1 MAKLK
6 LSDVPVGKSYIDSN
20 STFKDYSNNDI
31 TPEWCVVAHDADG
44 EGITTLIMKNSNG
57 IYNFPYDAKEPLNPD
72 TDKRD
77 YGNTSYEYSNV
88 LQFLNS
94 DDLSGEWYT
103 AQHEY
108 DQEPVYPY
116 VNDGFSYNNHDAF
129 LSHFHDDFKASLIP
143 VEKMGVTRKVHLP
156 ACNEIVSSQSQVR
169 NGTETDIS
177 FDVGTA
183 YNVGVLDNISSSS
196 MKRGLFRGS
205 HNTIVPWAGIQFTQ
219 SGYYTIQANQ
229 YTYDDMSP
237 YNQQFSVVYP
247 VIFMDSDAPVE
258 LNTTDQKYY
267 ASWDIAPVITYTKVG
282 TWKASAFN
290 IVFRV
295 TDADADTVST
305 IVKID
310 NTQIYSNPVTTL
322 GADITVN
329 VDATTFG
336 NLAYGKH
343 TITITA
349 NDGVKETVIT
359 DYFRKANAVP
369 NVLSNISENRV
380 FVDENTTYNGQPI
393 EWFIA
398 ARDIDGEGIT
408 SLMMKNP
415 IVNHCFDAK
424 EIYNPVTA
432 RAENGYSLY
441 SQSNILQWLNA
452 IEGANAWYHNQH
464 EYDYPPDYKT
474 EDGFLHNFG
483 ITLLETMQEMEKFG
497 TTRKVHVASIPEIVN
512 GLEVGGDNYQLFDTE
527 VQYTA
532 FNKGN
537 ADYKNLTSRQY
548 PAGLPLILV
557 RGGRDKDIYGNP
569 DQYPYYTITCIGF
582 RTSSGSSSWNKNAYR
597 RYYNSPYIVGT
608 EDYPIYTIPAI
619 YLHGDEVPV
628 RYDSEADKYYLD
640 FSVETEYQDYGRHNK
655 GFTVGLKI
663 NCSTNIGDTTVK
675 VYADN
680 GTTALATLTVSEF
693 NQFVNVN
700 IPNSA
705 LSDLA
710 LGNHTLTLKTDTL
723 GILSSANITFT
734 KTADSVPTIL
744 SESIGHVSQ
753 PINTTY
759 QVYEDDG
766 DSIDVVIKLD
776 GTQIQSITDAPQHS
790 DIPLTLSVSQ
800 FSALA
805 YGNHSI
811 VIEATDGANT
821 STTELPFVKN
831 SEPEIAL
838 NVHDLGEVIAPVS
851 VVATYS
857 NADGEEIT
865 ITADIDGREI
875 PV

>member
-1 MAKLK
+1 MAKLT
-6 LSDVPVGKSYIDSN
+6 LGEVPTGSVYIDSDSLFPN
-20 STFKDYSNNDI
+20 STGTN
-31 TPEWCVVAHDADG
+31 TVEWCVVAHDSDG
-44 EGITTLIMKNSNG
+44 EGITTLILKSPRGTLGSMS
-57 IYNFPYDAKEPLNPD
+57 FDAKEPTNPD
-72 TDKRD
+72 ENKRE
-77 YGNTSYEYSNV
+77 YGNPNYEYSNI
-88 LQFLNS
+88 LQYLNS
-94 DDLSGEWYT
+94 DELANEWYT
-103 AQHEY
+103 PQHTY
-108 DQEPVYPY
+108 DQSPVYPY
-116 VNDGFSYNNHDAF
+116 VEGRYYGVGDGF
-129 LSHFHDDFKASLIP
+129 LSHVTEDFKASLIP

-156 ACNEIVSSQSQVR
+156 ALKELSNSIEWGK
-169 NGTETDIS
+169 GTQID
-177 FDVGTA
+177 FDDGIA
-183 YNVGVLDNISSSS
+183 YNTYSFAQEQSGISGLN
-196 MKRGLFRGS
+196 GLFRGS
-205 HNTIVPWAGIQFTQ
+205 DDVLAPWAKIEFNN
-219 SGYYTIQANQ
+219 GYFRRIYANGYTGSSFYPFNDSF
-229 YTYDDMSP
+229 Y
-237 YNQQFSVVYP
+237 VYP
-247 VIFMDSDAPVE
+247 VIFMDSNAPVE
-258 LNTTDQKYY
+258 YNTTDKKYY

-483 ITLLETMQEMEKFG
+483 ITLLESMQEMEKFG
-497 TTRKVHVASIPEIVN
+497 STRKVHVASIPEIVN
-512 GLEVGGDNYQLFDTE
+512 GFEVDGDNYQLFDTE
-527 VQYTA
+527 VRYTA

-537 ADYKNLTSRQY
+537 ADYRDLTSRKY
-548 PAGLPLILV
+548 PSGLPLILV

-582 RTSSGSSSWNKNAYR
+582 RTPSDSGSWNKYTYR

-640 FSVETEYQDYGRHNK
+640 FSVETEYQDYGRHHK
-655 GFTVGLKI
+655 GFAVGLKI

-723 GILSSANITFT
+723 GILGSANITFT
-734 KTADSVPTIL
+734 KTTDSVPTIL

-776 GTQIQSITDAPQHS
+776 GTQIQSVTDAPQHT

-811 VIEATDGANT
+811 VIEATDGANI

>member
-20 STFKDYSNNDI
+20 STYKNSTGYDV
-31 TPEWCVVAHDADG
+31 TPEWCVVGHDVDG
-44 EGITTLIMKNSNG
+44 EGITTLIYKNQGG
-57 IYNFPYDAKEPLNPD
+57 ISSLAYDAKEPLNPD

-77 YGNTSYEYSNV
+77 YGNTYYEYSNI

-94 DDLSGEWYT
+94 DRLGNEWYS

-116 VNDGFSYNNHDAF
+116 VEDGASYNNRDAF
-129 LSHFHDDFKASLIP
+129 LSHFTEDFKSSLIP
-143 VEKMGVTRKVHLP
+143 IEKMGVTKRVHITSCREMVTS
-156 ACNEIVSSQSQVR
+156 ANKIVDMGENDIVYDTGNENYQYVFAQASGSTGRYTI
-169 NGTETDIS
+169 
-177 FDVGTA
+177 
-183 YNVGVLDNISSSS
+183 
-196 MKRGLFRGS
+196 FRGS
-205 HNTIVPWAGIQFTQ
+205 HNTITPYARIATYN
-219 SGYYTIQANQ
+219 SGDFNRIEQNVDSISDKY
-229 YTYDDMSP
+229 P
-237 YNQQFSVVYP
+237 YNNSFCVYP
-247 VIFMDSDAPVE
+247 VIFMDSNAPVE
-258 LNTTDQKYY
+258 YNSTDQKYY

-282 TWKASAFN
+282 TWKANAFN

-305 IVKID
+305 VVKID
-310 NTQIYSNPVTTL
+310 DTQIYSNPVTTL

-359 DYFRKANAVP
+359 DYFQKANAVP

-452 IEGANAWYHNQH
+452 IEGANGWYHNQH

-483 ITLLETMQEMEKFG
+483 ITLLESMQEMEKFG
-497 TTRKVHVASIPEIVN
+497 STRKVHVASIPEIVN
-512 GLEVGGDNYQLFDTE
+512 GLEVGGDSYQLFDTE

-537 ADYKNLTSRQY
+537 ADYKDLTSRQY
-548 PAGLPLILV
+548 PSGLPLILV

-569 DQYPYYTITCIGF
+569 DQYPYYNITCIGF
-582 RTSSGSSSWNKNAYR
+582 RTSSSSSSWNKNAYR
-597 RYYNSPYIVGT
+597 RYYNSPYLVGT
-608 EDYPIYTIPAI
+608 EDYPLYTIPAI

-655 GFTVGLKI
+655 GFAVGLKI

-723 GILSSANITFT
+723 GILGSANITFT
-734 KTADSVPTIL
+734 KTTDSVPTIL

-790 DIPLTLSVSQ
+790 DILLTLSVSQ

-811 VIEATDGANT
+811 VIEATDGVNT
-821 STTELPFVKN
+821 SITELPFVKN